1 MSQTDR
7 VDPARIDSLAK
18 TTMPALGI
26 DLGGT
31 KISAAAVCNN
41 QLISEVHR
49 VPTPGGREHIIEALN
64 GVVAH
69 FQKDFNLAGIGI
81 ATAGIVNCDT
91 GEVIGSTGNLPGW
104 AGTRLKEIIESKA
117 LLPVHVENDANAAAY
132 GESRV
137 ESLKGKRC
145 IVAVTLGT
153 GIGGGIVLDGRLY
166 RGADWGAGEIGHIQI
181 SMDKKR
187 LCTCGLFDCW
197 EAYGAGRGLVNTGK
211 GLLSGS
217 GITGEQTK
225 LAADIDE
232 LTTHAIFDAQAHGDM
247 LAQKIVNIWHEHV
260 SYGMVNLAHVLNPDA
275 FVVTGGLS
283 KYIDFQLLHDLVV
296 DRCLPT
302 IGGSIEIK
310 KSQLENNAGIIGA
323 AQFVIEELLSAKH

>member
-41 QLISEVHR
+41 QLVSEVHQ

-64 GVVAH
+64 DMVAH

-117 LLPVHVENDANAAAY
+117 LVPVHVENDANAAAY

-137 ESLKGKRC
+137 EGLRGKRC

-166 RGADWGAGEIGHIQI
+166 KGADWGAGEIGHIKI
-181 SMDKKR
+181 SMDNKR

-197 EAYGAGRGLVNTGK
+197 EAYGAGRGLVQTGK
-211 GLLSGS
+211 DMLSGIS
-217 GITGEQTK
+217 KEQTP
-225 LAADIDE
+225 LAADVDK
-232 LTTHAIFDAQAHGDM
+232 LTTHAIFEALKNGDI
-247 LAQKIVNIWHEHV
+247 LAQKIVNTWHEHV
-260 SYGMVNLAHVLNPDA
+260 AYGMVNLAHILNPDA

-283 KYIDFQLLHDLVV
+283 KYVDFQLLHDMVV

-302 IGGSIEIK
+302 IGKSIEIK
-310 KSQLENNAGIIGA
+310 ESQLQNHAGIIGA
-323 AQFVIEELLSAKH
+323 AQFVIEELLSAKR

>member
-41 QLISEVHR
+41 QLISDVHQ

-64 GVVAH
+64 DMVAH

-117 LLPVHVENDANAAAY
+117 LVPVHVENDANAAAY

-137 ESLKGKRC
+137 EGLRGKRC

-166 RGADWGAGEIGHIQI
+166 KGADWGAGEIGHIKI
-181 SMDKKR
+181 SMDNKR

-197 EAYGAGRGLVNTGK
+197 EAYGAGRGLVQTGK
-211 GLLSGS
+211 DMLSGIS
-217 GITGEQTK
+217 KEQTP
-225 LAADIDE
+225 LAADVDK
-232 LTTHAIFDAQAHGDM
+232 LTTHAIFDSLKSDDI
-247 LAQKIVNIWHEHV
+247 LAQKIVNTWHEHV
-260 SYGMVNLAHVLNPDA
+260 AYGMVNLAHILNPDA

-283 KYIDFQLLHDLVV
+283 KYVDFQLLHDMVV

-302 IGGSIEIK
+302 IGRSIEIK
-310 KSQLENNAGIIGA
+310 QSQLQNHAGIIGA
-323 AQFVIEELLSAKH
+323 AQFVIEELLSAKR

>member
-41 QLISEVHR
+41 QLISEVHQ
-49 VPTPGGREHIIEALN
+49 VPTPGGREHIIEALIDM
-64 GVVAH
+64 VAH

-117 LLPVHVENDANAAAY
+117 LVPVHVENDANAAAY

-137 ESLKGKRC
+137 EDLRGKRC

-166 RGADWGAGEIGHIQI
+166 KGADWGAGEIGHIKI
-181 SMDKKR
+181 SMDNKR

-197 EAYGAGRGLVNTGK
+197 EAYGAGRGLVATGK
-211 GLLSGS
+211 EMLA
-217 GITGEQTK
+217 GISKEQTP
-225 LAADIDE
+225 LAADVDK
-232 LTTHAIFDAQAHGDM
+232 LTTHAIFDALGDGDI
-247 LAQKIVNIWHEHV
+247 LAQKIVNAWHEHIA
-260 SYGMVNLAHVLNPDA
+260 YGMVNLAHILNPDA

-283 KYIDFQLLHDLVV
+283 KYVDFQLLHDMVV

-302 IGGSIEIK
+302 IGRSIEIK
-310 KSQLENNAGIIGA
+310 QSQLHNHAGIIGA
-323 AQFVIEELLSAKH
+323 AQFVIEELLSAKR

>member
-31 KISAAAVCNN
+31 KISAAAVYNN
-41 QLISEVHR
+41 QLISEVHQ
-49 VPTPGGREHIIEALN
+49 VPTPGGREHIIEALIDM
-64 GVVAH
+64 VAH

-117 LLPVHVENDANAAAY
+117 LVPVHVENDANAAAY

-137 ESLKGKRC
+137 EDLRGKRC

-166 RGADWGAGEIGHIQI
+166 KGADWGAGEIGHIKI
-181 SMDKKR
+181 SMDNKR

-197 EAYGAGRGLVNTGK
+197 EAYGAGRGLVATGK
-211 GLLSGS
+211 EMLA
-217 GITGEQTK
+217 GISKEQTP
-225 LAADIDE
+225 LAADVDK
-232 LTTHAIFDAQAHGDM
+232 LTTHAIFDALGDGDI
-247 LAQKIVNIWHEHV
+247 LAQKIVNAWHEHIA
-260 SYGMVNLAHVLNPDA
+260 YGMVNLAHILNPDA

-283 KYIDFQLLHDLVV
+283 KYVDFQLLHDMVV

-302 IGGSIEIK
+302 IGRSIEIK
-310 KSQLENNAGIIGA
+310 QSQLHNHAGIIGA
-323 AQFVIEELLSAKH
+323 AQFVIEELLSAKR